1 MSSVSV
7 QIEGLGPLLRALRDD
22 AGLADVMRKALWKI
36 GAHADEASKREAPVD
51 VGKLRGS
58 IMFQVDPSPLP
69 GFVRIGTIGPQRP
82 TYAAFMEFG
91 TGLRHDHPNW
101 PRRPHVVPPA
111 ALQRW
116 ARRKSRSGE
125 DFNAFSIARAI
136 TARGGLEPRR
146 YLRGPFEANQ
156 ARYVA
161 EIRTAL
167 GRLTL
172 RG

>member
-1 MSSVSV
+1 MSGVSV
-7 QIEGLGPLLRALRDD
+7 QIEGLPELLRALREN

-36 GAHADEASKREAPVD
+36 GAHADEASKRKAPVD

-82 TYAAFMEFG
+82 TYAAYMEYG
-91 TGLRHDHPNW
+91 TGTRHDHPNW

-125 DFNAFSIARAI
+125 DFNAFSVARAI

-146 YLRGPFEANQ
+146 YLRGPFEENQ

-167 GRLTL
+167 GRLRL